1 MLGMFLSGTQNWWVF
16 LIVAIFLVIGAI
28 VFFLRK
34 KIPGLAEYDKEDEET
49 IAKDNLSRILVDVP
63 EKKDEKEEKKT
74 DDENK

>member
-1 MLGMFLSGTQNWWVF
+1 MLGIFLSGTQNWWVF

-34 KIPGLAEYDKEDEET
+34 KIPGLAEYDKGDEET